1 MYVCRLVTRIK
12 RTCYKVEN
20 KITKNANE

>member
-1 MYVCRLVTRIK
+1 MYVCRLVQRMK